1 MSYNDLQTEHGKQL
15 EKLRK
20 NTSLKKKDI
29 LSDQDDIFPKA
40 VTSHPTD
47 VKLIQND
54 ASFSKLVK
62 EQYAA
67 ELKTEKSIVAQSYD
81 GWLTWKP
88 MIHTASRKEIET
100 RALKNLALK
109 TLQEQNIAEAAK
121 QRLDAL
127 ENTVNKAHQKLDQ
140 ALEKLEEKRNALDQI
155 NTSLNALKTEFG
167 VFKEA
172 AHALDTKLKSIHS
185 TLELPEVRSWHD
197 IKTFFEYLGLKQDS
211 IESVKQALRIHPE
224 YLSDFEAYQTMREMQ
239 VSLRETYYK
248 TINDRHQAER
258 NYIETNRDYDRKHLQ
273 LKQSLENLQN
283 AQTEIIEA
291 FKLDSIDQLNLYI
304 ALKDVLGQMYLQG
317 SPNIEY
323 VMPHLE
329 GELPQPTIT
338 PPLFT
343 DAPHPPGLP
352 VTTLPEFEPVKPHF
366 D

>member
-20 NTSLKKKDI
+20 NTALKKKDI
-29 LSDQDDIFPKA
+29 LSDQDDIFTK
-40 VTSHPTD
+40 VVSSHSSE

-62 EQYAA
+62 AQYAA
-67 ELKTEKSIVAQSYD
+67 ELKIEKGIVAQSYD
-81 GWLTWKP
+81 GWLAWKP

-109 TLQEQNIAEAAK
+109 TLQEQTIAEAAK
-121 QRLDAL
+121 QRLDVL

-140 ALEKLEEKRNALDQI
+140 ALANLEEKRITLDQI
-155 NTSLNALKTEFG
+155 NSSLNALKKEFG
-167 VFKEA
+167 VFHETA
-172 AHALDTKLKSIHS
+172 QALDTKLKSIHS

-211 IESVKQALRIHPE
+211 IESVKQALKIHPE
-224 YLSDFEAYQTMREMQ
+224 YLSDFEAYQSMREMQ

-248 TINDRHQAER
+248 TINDRYQAER
-258 NYIETNRDYDRKHLQ
+258 DYTEANRDYDRTLFQ
-273 LKQSLENLQN
+273 FKQNLDNLQN
-283 AQTEIIEA
+283 AQAEILEA
-291 FKLDSIDQLNLYI
+291 FKLDSIDQLNLYV

-323 VMPHLE
+323 MMPHLD
-329 GELPQPTIT
+329 GELPPSTT
-338 PPLFT
+338 LPPLFP
-343 DAPHPPGLP
+343 DDHSPPPSP